1 MGLNKR
7 TARISGLLWLLMSV
21 TGLFSQMGF
30 REKVFVT
37 GDMVATADHI
47 LSNQFL
53 FRMGFVCD
61 LLMLI
66 FYLLTGLALYRLFET
81 VNKHQALLMG
91 IFVILGTAI
100 GMMNLLNEFASLQIL
115 SNEAYH
121 KVLGEVGLQAQAMI
135 SYDLYE
141 HGYVIA
147 DIFFSLWVLPLGVLI
162 YKSGFIP
169 RIFGI
174 FFMIETVLGL
184 LSVSLHFLYP
194 NTSLETNLLWAAAI
208 AEFSFMFW
216 LLIRGINEAG
226 VNRGGVISNHPRPV

>member
-1 MGLNKR
+1 MGYV
-7 TARISGLLWLLMSV
+7 S
-21 TGLFSQMGF
+21 
-30 REKVFVT
+30 
-37 GDMVATADHI
+37 
-47 LSNQFL
+47 
-53 FRMGFVCD
+53 D

-66 FYLLTGLALYRLFET
+66 CYLLTGLALYRLLET
-81 VNKHQALLMG
+81 VNRYQASLMV
-91 IFVILGTAI
+91 IFVVLGTAI

-121 KVLGEVGLQAQAMI
+121 KVLDEVRLQTQAMI
-135 SYDLYE
+135 YYDLYE

-147 DIFFSLWVLPLGVLI
+147 HIFYSLWVLPLGVLI

-174 FFMIETVLGL
+174 FFMIETILGL
-184 LSVSLHFLYP
+184 LSAAVHFLYP

-216 LLIRGINEAG
+216 LLIRGINEAK
-226 VNRGGVISNHPRPV
+226 VINVIPKDSEVAHTI